1 MAIYA
6 MSDIHGMYGP
16 LMRRIKQL
24 DLDTF
29 KSGKNT
35 LIMLGD
41 YINVGNNSFKVLK
54 TLFDLQKE
62 IQSGYQKSCD
72 FKN

>member
-16 LMRRIKQL
+16 LMRRIKKL
-24 DLDTF
+24 DIDTF

-41 YINVGNNSFKVLK
+41 
-54 TLFDLQKE
+54 
-62 IQSGYQKSCD
+62 